1 MWQGAAEGEKP
12 MDYEVMRKKLD
23 TYRKSNGQFKHV
35 SGDLL
40 VELLRMWESHTGA
53 SFEFAKK
60 LGMRSKQ
67 LGSLIREGR
76 RVATSTEN
84 VDPAFHALQL
94 QSPASEGGVPCSG
107 IEMSWG
113 TDQLIRFPS
122 VDTLWE
128 FLKKAA

>member
-1 MWQGAAEGEKP
+1 MPLEREAS

-35 SGDLL
+35 NGDLL
-40 VELLRMWESHTGA
+40 VELLRMWEAHTGP
-53 SFEFAKK
+53 SLEFAKK

-76 RVATSTEN
+76 KVATSTEN

-94 QSPASEGGVPCSG
+94 QNSPSEGGVPCIG
-107 IEMSWG
+107 IELHWG
-113 TDQLIRFPS
+113 TDKLIRFPS
-122 VDTLWE
+122 VDTLWD